1 LAGHGGFAQKLIFQ
15 RVQGET
21 QDLWNTEEREEAE
34 EKKEEPW
41 NHFTTHSL
49 RSVQAPVTKGTLR
62 KTRVFEIRN
71 TAEWLV
77 FVMVKIKGIGEFLGK
92 AGHGSR
98 GH

>member
-1 LAGHGGFAQKLIFQ
+1 
-15 RVQGET
+15 
-21 QDLWNTEEREEAE
+21 
-34 EKKEEPW
+34 
-41 NHFTTHSL
+41 
-49 RSVQAPVTKGTLR
+49 VQAPVTKGTLR

-77 FVMVKIKGIGEFLGK
+77 FVMVKIKRIGEFLGK